1 MGSILDYFVIIQY
14 CLFVFVLV
22 ACHILPVPAI
32 SLRYWSDA
40 CVISRIISRST
51 CMRAF
56 ADPCLSRIN
65 CCLHFSYVLL
75 WKSKYQLTVNN
86 GMIFL
91 HFFSHFPFPLFPLFF
106 QIPSGAPCI
115 SPFSY
120 ALYFRPFSH
129 FSCLFSCASLFIP
142 LKFFLI
148 VLIPLSLPLLYIR
161 PPFQQQF
168 SRSSCGRI
176 IYGANFHKISHALG
190 PFSSLAITF
199 LPLTTISA
207 TVFKILWKN
216 HMRCKTPVLW
226 VPFYL
231 SISGFNLSASDLPRF
246 SNKSKIL
253 ERRLR
258 YLSDHFTYSLYSNVC
273 RSLFEK
279 DKLLFSLVLC
289 SKLLL

>member
-1 MGSILDYFVIIQY
+1 MY
-14 CLFVFVLV
+14 CSGKV
-22 ACHILPVPAI
+22 
-32 SLRYWSDA
+32 
-40 CVISRIISRST
+40 ST
-51 CMRAF
+51 NWRWTTGWF
-56 ADPCLSRIN
+56 
-65 CCLHFSYVLL
+65 FY
-75 WKSKYQLTVNN
+75 T
-86 GMIFL
+86 
-91 HFFSHFPFPLFPLFF
+91 FFSFSFPPFPSFFFRSPQEPLVFPPFPL
-106 QIPSGAPCI
+106 PS
-115 SPFSY
+115 
-120 ALYFRPFSH
+120 PFSH
-129 FSCLFSCASLFIP
+129 FSCLFSCAFLFIP

-148 VLIPLSLPLLYIR
+148 VHIPLSLPIPLSIIQWKNHMRCTFPQISQSFGSILTSLSLAINSLSQTTISATVFKIILWKNHIR
-161 PPFQQQF
+161 CKFPL
-168 SRSSCGRI
+168 
-176 IYGANFHKISHALG
+176 ISHALG

-216 HMRCKTPVLW
+216 HIWCKTPLLW
-226 VPFYL
+226 VLFYL